1 MENFCQL
8 RKLNINQNSK
18 TKSFFQLNFAFL
30 GACYWIIQKLNHT
43 ALEMNIHTT
52 TCMLLN
58 SEPSL
63 KITPLPLMSL
73 WNPGDPEVPLISKM
87 ELFVTTVNR
96 ISKSYIL
103 NAAGASIYSDSYHP
117 PVATVLPCWQK
128 TLKFTIV

>member
-8 RKLNINQNSK
+8 WKLNINKNSEI
-18 TKSFFQLNFAFL
+18 KSFFLLNSAFL
-30 GACYWIIQKLNHT
+30 DACYWIIQKLNHT

-63 KITPLPLMSL
+63 KITPLPLMSF
-73 WNPGDPEVPLISKM
+73 WNLGDPEVLLISKM
-87 ELFVTTVNR
+87 ELFVTIVNR

-103 NAAGASIYSDSYHP
+103 NAAGVSIYSDSYHL
-117 PVATVLPCWQK
+117 PVATVLPWWQK